1 MTEIAVRAESL
12 AKQYWIGGR
21 QPAHRLSDLF
31 TGGWWRKSRK
41 RFCALDDVSFE
52 IAHGEIVGI
61 IGRNGAGKSTLLKI
75 LSRVVRPS
83 SGSAELHGRFASLLE
98 VGTGFHPELTG
109 RENIF
114 ISGAMLGMTRV
125 EIAQQFDE
133 IVAFAGVDEFLDTPI
148 KRYSSGMQTRLGFAI
163 AAHLPAEI
171 LLIDEVLAVGDAE
184 FQKKCLGKMKE
195 VAVDGRT
202 VLFVSHNMNSVQALC
217 DRAIW
222 LDKGRIRADSSDVRR
237 VTLDY
242 LSGDMDR
249 GRAEW
254 INETK
259 EEKDSPIIL
268 HAMRL
273 VAPDGNVVSAPM
285 RNDSELTVIIEFDLR
300 ISNSALNVGYA
311 IYTDD
316 GETLWWSL
324 STDEAAARWPILR
337 KGRNHLQSSLPRRW
351 LNEGRYR
358 LQFISSIHSIEWV
371 HGPGQGGPSIGFEI
385 QGGLSDSP
393 LWTAR
398 RTGILAPALSW
409 KSLHDDSK
417 EVELE
422 ATAK

>member
-1 MTEIAVRAESL
+1 MAVRAKGL
-12 AKQYWIGGR
+12 TKHYWIGGR
-21 QPAHRLSDLF
+21 RPVQRLSDLF
-31 TGGWWRKSRK
+31 VRGWWRESSK

-83 SGSAELHGRFASLLE
+83 SGWAELHGRFASLLE

-109 RENIF
+109 RENIY
-114 ISGAMLGMTRV
+114 ISGAMLGMTRA
-125 EIAQQFDE
+125 EIAQKFDE
-133 IVAFAGVDEFLDTPI
+133 IVTFAGAEDFLDTPI

-163 AAHLPAEI
+163 AAHLQAEI

-222 LDKGRIRADSSDVRR
+222 LDKGGIRADSCDVRR
-237 VTLDY
+237 VTVEY
-242 LSGDMDR
+242 LSGDMDH

-259 EEKDSPIIL
+259 EEEDSPVIL
-268 HAMRL
+268 RAMQL
-273 VAPDGNVVSAPM
+273 VGPDGNVVTAPM
-285 RNDSELTVIIEFDLR
+285 PNDSELTVVIDFDLR
-300 ISNSALNVGYA
+300 MPNPALNLGYA
-311 IYTDD
+311 IYTED
-316 GETLWWSL
+316 GGTLWWSL
-324 STDEAAARWPILR
+324 STDEAAARWPILL
-337 KGRNHLQSSLPRRW
+337 KGRNILQSSLPRRL

-358 LQFISSIHSIEWV
+358 LQFISSIHSIEWI
-371 HGPGQGGPSIGFEI
+371 HGPSQGGPSIGFEI

-398 RTGILAPALSW
+398 RTGMLAPALAW
-409 KSLHDDSK
+409 KSSHHDLN
-417 EVELE
+417 EVGLD
-422 ATAK
+422 ASAK